1 MNRIFAGIRRGLRM
15 AAGAAILSAAVLVFA
30 VPAFA
35 DSLPNTTLSD
45 RTSGPGATGWKQT
58 AEGGWNY
65 YLNGS
70 LLRGTWSDVGGFWY
84 YFDDNGNMLT
94 GWQNIGGK
102 EYFLTQAQ
110 DESHP
115 VGALYLNTKTP
126 DGCTV
131 DENGV
136 KIANPLPY
144 DPNRPNPYGYSCVE
158 VDITN
163 QMMYCY
169 INNELRVASPC
180 VTGRPS
186 GGRATA
192 VGTWRINSKERNR
205 YLQGYN
211 SDGSRYKSWVN
222 YWMPFHGGQGLHDAR
237 WRGAFGGEIYKS
249 SGSHGCVNLPVDIAP
264 LLYNTVWVGMPVI
277 VHY

>member
-1 MNRIFAGIRRGLRM
+1 
-15 AAGAAILSAAVLVFA
+15 
-30 VPAFA
+30 
-35 DSLPNTTLSD
+35 
-45 RTSGPGATGWKQT
+45 
-58 AEGGWNY
+58 
-65 YLNGS
+65 
-70 LLRGTWSDVGGFWY
+70 
-84 YFDDNGNMLT
+84 MLT

-102 EYFLTQAQ
+102 EYFLTQTP

-115 VGALYLNTKTP
+115 AGSLYVSTKTP

-144 DPNRPNPYGYSCVE
+144 DPARPNPYGFSCVE

-186 GGRATA
+186 GGRATTP
-192 VGTWRINSKERNR
+192 GTWRINSKERNR

>member
-1 MNRIFAGIRRGLRM
+1 M

-102 EYFLTQAQ
+102 EYFLTQNQ
-110 DESHP
+110 DEAHLRPGRILTASH
-115 VGALYLNTKTP
+115 AWRWT
-126 DGCTV
+126 
-131 DENGV
+131 
-136 KIANPLPY
+136 
-144 DPNRPNPYGYSCVE
+144 
-158 VDITN
+158 
-163 QMMYCY
+163 
-169 INNELRVASPC
+169 SP
-180 VTGRPS
+180 TR
-186 GGRATA
+186 
-192 VGTWRINSKERNR
+192 
-205 YLQGYN
+205 
-211 SDGSRYKSWVN
+211 
-222 YWMPFHGGQGLHDAR
+222 
-237 WRGAFGGEIYKS
+237 
-249 SGSHGCVNLPVDIAP
+249 
-264 LLYNTVWVGMPVI
+264 
-277 VHY
+277 